1 MGLIILNLGL
11 QKSVVAE
18 AIALVRAR
26 MVVIRALFRTLIAVI
41 SALSIG
47 QLGDRITFQRFSNRW
62 SIIVNIQFL
71 NR

>member
-1 MGLIILNLGL
+1 MNLGL
-11 QKSVVAE
+11 QRSVVAE

-26 MVVIRALFRTLIAVI
+26 IGVIRVPFRTLIAVI
-41 SALSIG
+41 SALEIG
-47 QLGDRITFQRFSNRW
+47 QLGNRITFQRFSNRW